1 MKSITFEYGSTV
13 YWEHEAYTVIAGEGL
28 NKVKLKHKKYENVVT
43 VHISELLNE
52 ANAEKPIDLN
62 DYSDQEWAIAQK
74 RLDIIEPLLER
85 KRTLSEIQK
94 IASDHGVAQA
104 SIYRW
109 IAKYESNPV
118 LSSLISHTKKRG
130 PNKKRL
136 PKQSNEIIKDF
147 IENYYLK
154 QQKPSFKRT
163 YIKIESACKHKNTA
177 VPSKHTVLNRIQE
190 LDPMYVLKKRENTKT
205 AIAKYGAFPGEFKN
219 GKYPLDVYEID
230 HTPLDIILVDNVRRL
245 PIGRPILTMAIDVY
259 SRMVA
264 GFYLS
269 FQGPGYFNVGQCL
282 YQCFTQK
289 DRYLKQMN
297 VEGEWPIYGVPRV
310 IHVDNARELSGT
322 EVQRVCEEYGISLE
336 RRPPGQ
342 PQYGPHIERLF
353 GTINKEIHNI
363 PGTTF
368 SNIKDRGTYK
378 SEKNASL
385 TIQELEIWLT
395 EYIVN
400 IYHKTRH
407 KTLGTTPLQ
416 QYRFGIEE
424 DQENPQVGILPPL
437 VNDTETIRI
446 SLLPTFFRTVQ
457 RTGITLDDISYYDDR
472 LRHFV
477 NRENIDGQK
486 IKLKIKRDPLDI
498 SRIYVFDP
506 NLKFYFEV
514 PYRKMGAP
522 AMSIWDLQ
530 ATKKFLTESNITR
543 YGEEDIFRA
552 YDHLE
557 EIEQNAVRSTH
568 SLRRQNAKKTRQK
581 TSSSTLEK
589 HEQNEPQKRGF
600 NNIVIYNIIESEK
613 EKAP

>member
-1 MKSITFEYGSTV
+1 MGLINLQYGSTV
-13 YWEHEAYTVIAGEGL
+13 YWDNEAYTVIAAEGL
-28 NKVKLKHKKYENVVT
+28 TKVKLKHIKYANVIT
-43 VHISELLNE
+43 VPISELSSK
-52 ANAEKPIDLN
+52 ANIEKPIDLN
-62 DYSDQEWAIAQK
+62 DYSEQEWAVAQK
-74 RLDIIEPLLER
+74 RLDIIKPLLGR
-85 KRTLSEIQK
+85 KKTIDEVQK
-94 IASDHGVAQA
+94 IASDHGIAKI

-109 IAKYESNPV
+109 IAKYESNPT
-118 LSSLISHTKKRG
+118 LSALISHIKERG
-130 PNKKRL
+130 SNKKRL
-136 PKQSNEIIKDF
+136 PEKSNEIIKDI

-154 QQKPSFKRT
+154 QQKHSFKRT
-163 YIKIESACKHKNTA
+163 YIKIKHACKHKSTP

-230 HTPLDIILVDNVRRL
+230 HTPLDVILVDNVRRL

-259 SRMVA
+259 SRMIA

-282 YQCFTQK
+282 YQCFTPK
-289 DRYLKQMN
+289 DRYLKQMH
-297 VEGEWPIYGVPRV
+297 VDGEWPIYGVPRV

-322 EVQRVCEEYGISLE
+322 EVQRMCEEYGVSLE

-342 PQYGPHIERLF
+342 PQYGPHIERF
-353 GTINKEIHNI
+353 FATINKEIHNI

-368 SNIKDRGTYK
+368 SNINERGSYK

-385 TIQELEIWLT
+385 TIHELEEWLT

-407 KTLGTTPLQ
+407 EELGTTPLQ

-424 DQENPQVGILPPL
+424 DQDNPQLGILPPL
-437 VNDTETIRI
+437 IEDDETIWI
-446 SLLPTFFRTVQ
+446 SLLPTYFRTVQ

-477 NRENIDGQK
+477 NRETADGHK
-486 IKLKIKRDPLDI
+486 IKLKIKRNPMDI

-514 PYRKMGAP
+514 PYRRMSAP
-522 AMSIWDLQ
+522 AMSLWDLQ
-530 ATKKFLTESNITR
+530 ATKRFLAETNNTK
-543 YGEEDIFRA
+543 YDEEDIFRA
-552 YDHLE
+552 YNKLE
-557 EIEQNAVRSTH
+557 EIEKNANHSTR
-568 SLRRQNAKKTRQK
+568 SLRRQNAKKTLQK
-581 TSSSTLEK
+581 KNPSLDVIEK
-589 HEQNEPQKRGF
+589 SEPQKKGF
-600 NNIVIYNIIESEK
+600 NNIVIYDIIESSEEK
-613 EKAP
+613 MP